1 MKEKVNILVVDDEPD
16 IRLITVRVLGSAG
29 YSVEE
34 AETGKEC
41 IDMAR
46 KKAPD
51 LVLLDVMLPD
61 MDGYEV
67 CRRIKADE
75 ALKGTYVLM
84 FSGRK
89 IDSDDQS
96 EGLEIG
102 ADGYVTRPISNR
114 ELLARVQAMV
124 RIIRA
129 ERERDRLIVE
139 LQEAMAS
146 IKTLKGLLPICA
158 SCKKIRNDKGYWQQ
172 VEGYLS
178 EHADIQF
185 SHGICPECME
195 KLYPGLF
202 EQLNDENG
210 GPASPQESTPKGTR
224 PS

>member
-1 MKEKVNILVVDDEPD
+1 MNIEMKILVVDDEPD
-16 IRLITVRVLGSAG
+16 IRLITAHVLGSAG

-34 AETGKEC
+34 AETGKGCLDSVRE
-41 IDMAR
+41 
-46 KKAPD
+46 KAPD

-67 CRRIKADE
+67 CRRIKADD
-75 ALKGTYVLM
+75 ALNGTYVLM
-84 FSGRK
+84 FSGRR

-114 ELLARVQAMV
+114 ELLARVQSMA

-129 ERERDRLIVE
+129 ERERDRLIKE
-139 LQEAMAS
+139 LTAAMAN

-172 VEGYLS
+172 VEAYLA

-185 SHGICPECME
+185 SHGICPACIK
-195 KLYPGLF
+195 KLYPELF
-202 EQLNDENG
+202 EQPGEENG
-210 GPASPQESTPKGTR
+210 GEPA
-224 PS
+224 